1 MHLKNNFPSKI
12 GLGALA
18 IGALMAFNG
27 EKADAATLVTDGGG
41 TYDIT
46 SDNLFFGTVEN
57 PAGGSGSYRV
67 DFTSST
73 DPLPA
78 TASASLT
85 DDVLE
90 DTFTNLTMQWRDTD
104 SGTSLA
110 TADVEAPVTELDT
123 VFGEPGVD
131 QSLVFNWEDS
141 VEGSGFDFDVT
152 PVPLPAGAWM
162 LLSALGGMGVLQYR
176 RRKTA

>member
-1 MHLKNNFPSKI
+1 MQPENTFPTKT

-18 IGALMAFNG
+18 IGAMLAVG
-27 EKADAATLVTDGGG
+27 VDKAEAATLVAEGGG
-41 TYDIT
+41 PYDIT
-46 SDNLFFGTVEN
+46 TDSLFFGTVES
-57 PAGGSGSYRV
+57 ASGEAGSYIV

-73 DPLPA
+73 DPLAA

-85 DDVLE
+85 GDVL
-90 DTFTNLTMQWRDTD
+90 DATFTNLTMQWQDTD

-110 TADVEAPVTELDT
+110 TASVEAPVTRLDT
-123 VFGEPGVD
+123 VFGEPNLD

-141 VEGSGFDFDVT
+141 VEGAGFDFDVN
-152 PVPLPAGAWM
+152 PVPLPAGAWL
-162 LLSALGGMGVLQYR
+162 LLSALGGMGALQYR